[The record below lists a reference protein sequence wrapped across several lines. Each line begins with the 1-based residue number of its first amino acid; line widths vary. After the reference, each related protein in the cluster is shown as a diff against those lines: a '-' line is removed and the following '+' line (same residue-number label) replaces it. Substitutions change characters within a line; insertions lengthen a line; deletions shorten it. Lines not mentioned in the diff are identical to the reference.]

1 MRHRKTIG
9 QLARLTA
16 AALALACAASS
27 AAAQQDA
34 NTNYRPAPHD
44 PFVKPKTIPKKK
56 AEPKKKKNVPT
67 LVAPPPVKARIE
79 AYKEHRARAMEAQL
93 PVPKPT
99 TALVL
104 SEMQITGIFR
114 TPRGYA
120 AMVLATPIKLSYVI
134 YPGERLYDAQLVAI
148 EEGRL
153 VFRRDQQWSDG
164 RRETLVETKPLRKYA
179 PGDQLAAAADKLKDD
194 KKPAPKPAAAAEGPE
209 AEKSEKAEKPEKTGS
224 NN

>member
-1 MRHRKTIG
+1 MRHPKTIG
-9 QLARLTA
+9 RFARHAA

-27 AAAQQDA
+27 AAAQDA

-44 PFVKPKTIPKKK
+44 PFVMPKVAPKKK
-56 AEPKKKKNVPT
+56 AEEAKKKKNVAA
-67 LVAPPPVKARIE
+67 LVTPPSVKARIE
-79 AYKEHRARAMEAQL
+79 TYKEQRARAMEAQQ

-99 TALVL
+99 TALL
-104 SEMQITGIFR
+104 LGETQITGIFR

-134 YPGERLYDAQLVAI
+134 YPGERFYDAQLVAI

-153 VFRRDQQWSDG
+153 IFRREQRWSDG
-164 RRETLVETKPLRKYA
+164 RRETTVETKPLRKVA
-179 PGDQLAAAADKLKDD
+179 AGDQLAAAAEKLKDD
-194 KKPAPKPAAAAEGPE
+194 KPAKPARAEEPAAESA
-209 AEKSEKAEKPEKTGS
+209 KPEKPGG

>member
-9 QLARLTA
+9 QLARLSA
-16 AALALACAASS
+16 AALALACAAS
-27 AAAQQDA
+27 AAAAQDA
-34 NTNYRPAPHD
+34 NTNYRPAAHD
-44 PFVKPKTIPKKK
+44 PFVKPKAIPKKK
-56 AEPKKKKNVPT
+56 PEPKKKKNVPT
-67 LVAPPPVKARIE
+67 LVAPPSVKARIE
-79 AYKEHRARAMEAQL
+79 AYKEHRVRAMEAQQ

-153 VFRRDQQWSDG
+153 VFRREQRWSDG
-164 RRETLVETKPLRKYA
+164 RRETLVETKPLRKFT
-179 PGDQLAAAADKLKDD
+179 PGDQLAAAAENLKDD
-194 KKPAPKPAAAAEGPE
+194 KKPAPKPADAEQPAAE
-209 AEKSEKAEKPEKTGS
+209 AAKAEKPAG
-224 NN
+224 NDR